1 MDIHN
6 LALFQSISFMALA
19 SCALLSGNKTEKDI
33 FASLSFVNSFFMF
46 AELADQWKII
56 KITPTVWAIVS
67 ILSVLILISAN
78 FFVLLRIIRMRQRKD
93 VSRNPVESCKGE
105 K

>member
-6 LALFQSISFMALA
+6 LLLLQSISVMALD
-19 SCALLSGNKTEKDI
+19 SCFLLSGNKTEKGV
-33 FASLSFVNSFFMF
+33 FSTLLFVNSFFMV

-56 KITPTVWAIVS
+56 QITRAAWLTVS

-78 FFVLLRIIRMRQRKD
+78 FFVLLRLARMRQRK
-93 VSRNPVESCKGE
+93 
-105 K
+105 

>member
-6 LALFQSISFMALA
+6 LLLLQSISVMPLA
-19 SCALLSGNKTEKDI
+19 SCVFLSGNKTEKGM
-33 FASLSFVNSFFMF
+33 FASFLFVNSFFMF

-56 KITPTVWAIVS
+56 QITRAAWLTVS

-78 FFVLLRIIRMRQRKD
+78 FFVLLRLARMRQRK
-93 VSRNPVESCKGE
+93 
-105 K
+105 

>member
-6 LALFQSISFMALA
+6 LLLLQSISVMPLA
-19 SCALLSGNKTEKDI
+19 SCFLLSGNKTEKGV
-33 FASLSFVNSFFMF
+33 FSTLLFVNSFFMV

-56 KITPTVWAIVS
+56 QITRAAWLTVS

-78 FFVLLRIIRMRQRKD
+78 FFVLLRLARMRQRK
-93 VSRNPVESCKGE
+93 
-105 K
+105 